1 MRPVLDPVL
10 DPVLVREAALVAGVC
25 ARPVV
30 ARVTDVESGEV
41 RVVPISCGSTRE
53 DRCPPCA
60 DRAKRLRMQQCRE
73 GWHRDTEPE
82 HAMPDDDGEDQAD
95 EDATNDRRVRSTRRR
110 QDAPNLPR
118 LPMEDRTIGR
128 VFTAP
133 DGKTYRPSMFLTL
146 TLPSYGR
153 VTGEAVPVN
162 PANYDY
168 RRAALDALHFPKLVD
183 RFWQNL
189 RRCAGYRVQYF
200 ATLEPQRRLA
210 PHLHAAMRGTIPR
223 QVVRDV
229 RAATYHQLWWPAH
242 DEPVFVERLP
252 RWSDQIGGYLDPDTG
267 AVLPTWDE
275 SLDALDTDPDAEPA
289 HVVRFGDQDDL
300 QGLLGGTPEAER
312 RVRYLCK
319 YLTKDI
325 TGTYDPADEDMSPTR
340 AAHIDRLAEEV
351 RWLPC
356 APTCANWLR
365 FGVQP
370 KDPGPGMVPGHC
382 KHKAHDRANLGLGG
396 RRVLVSRQWSG
407 KTLAG
412 HKADRA
418 AVVRAALEEAGID
431 PDDHDELSVSG
442 TDGRWSW
449 ELLGRSR
456 VDERTYAAAIAE
468 QITTRQR
475 WRAQYDAAKTSVAA
489 RAGPAPQG
497 GCAPAMS
504 SVHQLPEG
512 VPI

>member
-1 MRPVLDPVL
+1 MTATLSPA
-10 DPVLVREAALVAGVC
+10 LVREAALVAKVC
-25 ARPVV
+25 AHPVV

-41 RVVPISCGSTRE
+41 RVVPIACGSTRE

-60 DRAKRLRMQQCRE
+60 DRARRLRIAQCRE
-73 GWHRDTEPE
+73 GWHLDTEPE
-82 HAMPDDDGEDQAD
+82 HQHTPDGDPGDDDAQGD
-95 EDATNDRRVRSTRRR
+95 EAARRVRSTRRR
-110 QDAPNLPR
+110 QDAPELPR

-153 VTGEAVPVN
+153 VTPEGVPVD
-162 PANYDY
+162 PERYDY

-189 RRCAGYRVQYF
+189 RRCAGYEVQYF
-200 ATLEPQRRLA
+200 ATIEAQRRLA
-210 PHLHAAMRGTIPR
+210 PHVHAAMRGTVPR
-223 QVVRDV
+223 RIVRQV
-229 RAATYHQLWWPAH
+229 RAATYHQVWWPAH
-242 DEPVFVERLP
+242 DTAVYTTSLP
-252 RWSDQIGGYLDPDTG
+252 RWSADIGGYLDPATG

-275 SLDALDTDPDAEPA
+275 ALDALDADPEAEPS
-289 HVVRFGDQDDL
+289 HVLRFGDQDDL
-300 QGLLGGTPEAER
+300 QGLLAGTPGADR
-312 RVRYLCK
+312 AIGYLCK
-319 YLTKDI
+319 YLPKDI
-325 TGTYDPADEDMSPTR
+325 ANTYADEDGNSPAR
-340 AAHIDRLAEEV
+340 AAHIDRLADEV

-356 APTCANWLR
+356 SPTCANWLR

-370 KDPGPGMVPGHC
+370 KDAGPGMVPGQC
-382 KHKAHDRANLGLGG
+382 KHKAHERANLGLGG
-396 RRVLVSRQWSG
+396 RRVLVSRKWTG

-418 AVVRAALEEAGID
+418 AVVRAVLEEAGID
-431 PDDHDELSVSG
+431 PDDHDELAVTA

-456 VDERTYAAAIAE
+456 VDEQTYIAAIATA
-468 QITTRQR
+468 ITTRQR
-475 WRAQYDAAKTSVAA
+475 WWAEYEGANAA
-489 RAGPAPQG
+489 RAGPTPPDGA
-497 GCAPAMS
+497 ALRSTVDPAS
-504 SVHQLPEG
+504 EG